1 MIGRG
6 EGPWVRA
13 ELGTDLQ
20 PTPPLH
26 HPPLPPA
33 GGLPNTGHQGPET
46 LQGGGE
52 PPSPI
57 HNTQA
62 VRETEAQRS
71 GP

>member
-26 HPPLPPA
+26 HPPLPPSWGAAQHRASGA
-33 GGLPNTGHQGPET
+33 GDSAGRRGAPVPPYTT
-46 LQGGGE
+46 L
-52 PPSPI
+52 
-57 HNTQA
+57 
-62 VRETEAQRS
+62 RL
-71 GP
+71 